1 MRLFLIHII
10 VKDLSFM
17 LFYFVLMKYNLTNE
31 SHLTEVVGDFPGATE
46 MTWDVMI
53 SASLFYNI
61 IPLVVS
67 LILYY
72 PIVYVVRKLV
82 KQTNLFSLITAAFF
96 LTLITP
102 TLYVAFAIYKPF
114 DNHINLAESISWTL
128 CFASSISLYIML
140 NKGAINSNKLTQ
152 I

>member
-46 MTWDVMI
+46 MTWEVMI

-82 KQTNLFSLITAAFF
+82 KATNLISLTTTGFF
-96 LTLITP
+96 LTLTTP
-102 TLYVAFAIYKPF
+102 ILYVAFAIYKPF
-114 DNHINLAESISWTL
+114 DNQVNLAESISWAL
-128 CFASSISLYIML
+128 CFICSIGFYIML

>member
-1 MRLFLIHII
+1 
-10 VKDLSFM
+10 M

-31 SHLTEVVGDFPGATE
+31 SHLSEVVGDFPGAIE
-46 MTWDVMI
+46 ITWEVMI

-61 IPLVVS
+61 IPLIVS

-72 PIVYVVRKLV
+72 PIVYAVRKLV
-82 KQTNLFSLITAAFF
+82 KQTNLFSLTTTGFF
-96 LTLITP
+96 LTLTTP
-102 TLYVAFAIYKPF
+102 IFYVAFAIYKPF
-114 DNHINLAESISWTL
+114 DNHVNLAESISWAL
-128 CFASSISLYIML
+128 CFICSIGFYIML

>member
-1 MRLFLIHII
+1 
-10 VKDLSFM
+10 M

-46 MTWDVMI
+46 MTWEVMI
-53 SASLFYNI
+53 SVSLFYNI

-82 KQTNLFSLITAAFF
+82 KPTNLLSLTITGFF
-96 LTLITP
+96 LTLTTP
-102 TLYVAFAIYKPF
+102 ILYVAFAIYKPF
-114 DNHINLAESISWTL
+114 NNQVNLAESISWTL

-140 NKGAINSNKLTQ
+140 NKGTINSNKLTQ

>member
-17 LFYFVLMKYNLTNE
+17 LFYFVLMRYNLTNE
-31 SHLTEVVGDFPGATE
+31 THLTEVMGDFPGATE
-46 MTWDVMI
+46 MTWEVMLRSSWI
-53 SASLFYNI
+53 YNI

-82 KQTNLFSLITAAFF
+82 KPTNLLSLTITGFF
-96 LTLITP
+96 LTLTTP
-102 TLYVAFAIYKPF
+102 ILYVAFAIYKPF
-114 DNHINLAESISWTL
+114 DNQVNLAESISWTL
-128 CFASSISLYIML
+128 CFVCSISLYIML
-140 NKGAINSNKLTQ
+140 NKGTINSNKLTQ

>member
-17 LFYFVLMKYNLTNE
+17 LFYFILMKYNLTNE
-31 SHLTEVVGDFPGATE
+31 SHLTEVMGDFPGATE
-46 MTWDVMI
+46 ITWEVMI

-67 LILYY
+67 IILYY

-82 KQTNLFSLITAAFF
+82 KPTNLLSLTITGFF
-96 LTLITP
+96 LTLTTP
-102 TLYVAFAIYKPF
+102 ILYVAFAIYKPY
-114 DNHINLAESISWTL
+114 DNQVNLAESISWTL

-140 NKGAINSNKLTQ
+140 NKGTINSNKLTQ

>member
-31 SHLTEVVGDFPGATE
+31 THLTEVMGDFPGATE
-46 MTWDVMI
+46 ITWEVMI

-61 IPLVVS
+61 VPLLVS

-82 KQTNLFSLITAAFF
+82 KPTNLLSLTITAFF
-96 LTLITP
+96 LTLTTP
-102 TLYVAFAIYKPF
+102 ILYVAFAIYKPF
-114 DNHINLAESISWTL
+114 DNQVNLAESISWTL
-128 CFASSISLYIML
+128 CFASSISLYIIL
-140 NKGAINSNKLTQ
+140 NKGTINSNKLTQ

>member
-17 LFYFVLMKYNLTNE
+17 LFYFVLMRYNLTNE
-31 SHLTEVVGDFPGATE
+31 THLTEVMGDFPGATE
-46 MTWDVMI
+46 MTWEVII

-67 LILYY
+67 IILYY

-82 KQTNLFSLITAAFF
+82 KQTNLFSLITTAFF
-96 LTLITP
+96 LTITTP
-102 TLYVAFAIYKPF
+102 ILYVAFAIYKPF
-114 DNHINLAESISWTL
+114 DNQVNLAESISWTL
-128 CFASSISLYIML
+128 CFACSISLYIIL
-140 NKGAINSNKLTQ
+140 NKGTINSNKLTQ

>member
-1 MRLFLIHII
+1 
-10 VKDLSFM
+10 M

-31 SHLTEVVGDFPGATE
+31 SHLTEVMGDFPGATE
-46 MTWDVMI
+46 ITWEVII

-67 LILYY
+67 IILYY

-82 KQTNLFSLITAAFF
+82 KQTNLFALITTAFC
-96 LTLITP
+96 LTLTTP
-102 TLYVAFAIYKPF
+102 ILYVAFAIYKPF
-114 DNHINLAESISWTL
+114 DNQVNLAESISWTL
-128 CFASSISLYIML
+128 CFLSSVSLYIML